1 MQQALSTA
9 LKSMAGASDDAWQG
23 LWVTQQAG
31 QLTGAIWVQRLPMKL
46 AQLWLPKAE
55 GPKVDALLSAAHQW
69 VKKQDIRLCHVVL
82 SPEATFSET
91 VLLEHGMQRLA
102 CLQHLIGS
110 SDPRLRVKQSAS
122 LSLTAFSELS
132 NTEQLALLAAVGH
145 DSLDSRALREILSVE
160 ELLAGFYQQDPQAP
174 QHWYAVGY
182 RGVIVGVLL
191 LAPDAASGRWE
202 LMLMGLKPEWRGQGL
217 GRALLNKALHLA
229 QQAGASEIILAVD
242 AANLPAKQ
250 LYQQAGFKR
259 YTQQRL
265 LAWKSSDDRC

>member
-1 MQQALSTA
+1 
-9 LKSMAGASDDAWQG
+9 MADATDDAWQG

-31 QLTGAIWVQRLPMKL
+31 QLTGAIWVQRLPMKF

-55 GPKVDALLSAAHQW
+55 GPKVDTLLRAAHQW

-91 VLLEHGMQRLA
+91 VLLDHGMQRLA

-110 SDPRLRVKQSAS
+110 SDQRLWVKQPAS
-122 LSLTAFSELS
+122 LSLMAFNELS
-132 NTEQLALLAAVGH
+132 NAEQLALLAAVGH
-145 DSLDSRALREILSVE
+145 DSLDSRALREILSVQ

-191 LAPDAASGRWE
+191 LAPHAATGRWE

-217 GRALLNKALHLA
+217 GRALLNKALYLA
-229 QQAGASEIILAVD
+229 QQAGAREVTLAVD
-242 AANLPAKQ
+242 AVNLPAKR
-250 LYQQAGFKR
+250 LYQQAGFMR

-265 LAWKSSDDRC
+265 FAWKGNADRR